1 MTSKS
6 HRVLIAGKVHDAGL
20 ALLRQRPDIVI
31 DLVEAVTNEAY
42 RPFLPTADAILVR
55 TQTMNAADVASAPKL
70 KIVSRHGVGYDAI
83 DVTALNAR
91 RIPLTIVGDV
101 NSRAVGE
108 HTLMLMLAA
117 ARRSVAHHI
126 AATTGQWN
134 ERNRFDSTELDGKT
148 LLVLGFGRIGKRVAE
163 LAKAF
168 GMEINAYDPFVTA
181 AQMAILGVNKA
192 SEISNALTFADYV
205 TVHLPGGQGAVIG
218 LAELA
223 LMKPTAIIVNAARG
237 GLVDEIALDKAL
249 RERKLRA
256 AALDVLVEEPPKPDH
271 PLLSN
276 PYITISPHNAG
287 LTEECAK
294 RMSIAAAQNILDE
307 LDGKPNRKLTVNAA
321 AIGSDNSGA

>member
-1 MTSKS
+1 MTDETY
-6 HRVLIAGKVHDAGL
+6 RVLVAGKVHEAGL

-42 RPFLPTADAILVR
+42 RPFLATADAILVR

-70 KIVSRHGVGYDAI
+70 KIVSRHGVGFDAI
-83 DVTALNAR
+83 DVAALNAR

-126 AATTGQWN
+126 AATTGHWN
-134 ERNRFDSTELDGKT
+134 ERNRFDSTELDGKV
-148 LLVLGFGRIGKRVAE
+148 LLVLGFGRIGRRVAE

-168 GMEINAYDPFVTA
+168 GMAIHAYDPFVTA
-181 AQMAILGVNKA
+181 EQMAQLGVSKA
-192 SEISNALTFADYV
+192 LDIASGLATADFV

-218 LAELA
+218 TAELS
-223 LMKPTAIIVNAARG
+223 LMKPSAIIVNAARG
-237 GLVDEIALDKAL
+237 GLVDELALDKAL
-249 RERKLRA
+249 RERRLRA
-256 AALDVLVEEPPKPDH
+256 AALDVLVEEPPKPGH
-271 PLLSN
+271 PLLTN

-287 LTEECAK
+287 LTEECAR
-294 RMSIAAAQNILDE
+294 RMSIVAAQNILDE

-321 AIGSDNSGA
+321 AIESDA